1 MELIDLP
8 RKYGNEEEIRALC
21 NAISNVEH
29 TTWMLRSG
37 FGGVKLL
44 KADTA
49 ARFEMVKLIDQMAE
63 KAGRWDLITK
73 HIPGLGKIIE
83 ELE

>member
-1 MELIDLP
+1 MELIDFP
-8 RKYGNEEEIRALC
+8 RNYGNLEEISDLC
-21 NAISNVEH
+21 DAIANVEY
-29 TTWMLRSG
+29 TTWMLRGNPDSM
-37 FGGVKLL
+37 KLL

-49 ARFEMVKLIDQMAE
+49 ARFEMVKLIDQMAG